1 MAARV
6 VLALALTAAAV
17 GGCGDG
23 GRRATTQPKAP
34 RAASILS
41 GKLQPVRFADVRRD
55 ILRLYARHPQVRIFV
70 YRDVYY
76 TPETRD
82 KVLAVCRAGG
92 PATNARERET
102 SRVFGCAPLI
112 FFFYSFGVRKHVPKR
127 STPPGRST
135 HTPPGSAGRTTRGR
149 RSPTSSGGGA
159 SGSASA
165 SCAAAVGATF
175 AGIPP

>member
-55 ILRLYARHPQVRIFV
+55 ILRLYARHPQVRNFV

-112 FFFYSFGVRKHVPKR
+112 FFFYSFGVRKHVPEAVDA
-127 STPPGRST
+127 
-135 HTPPGSAGRTTRGR
+135 AG
-149 RSPTSSGGGA
+149 A
-159 SGSASA
+159 LYAYA
-165 SCAAAVGATF
+165 
-175 AGIPP
+175 AGIGGPYDARPPLTDLLRRWGIR